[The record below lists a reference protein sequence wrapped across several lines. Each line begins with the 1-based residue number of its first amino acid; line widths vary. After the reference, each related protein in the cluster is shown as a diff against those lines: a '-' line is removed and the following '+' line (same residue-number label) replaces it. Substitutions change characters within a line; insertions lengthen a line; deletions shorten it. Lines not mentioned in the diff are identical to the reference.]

1 MVGAVVVVL
10 WARHAGCIAYRA
22 YAPDEKKERVMTTIP
37 APLQLPFSI
46 ARFAEDKT
54 LKPSADDLSAF
65 RDLMGSF
72 QQMTPTTAM
81 YSVFGGIGSPAP
93 NLNTKPDEV
102 SEDRIKTYIQ
112 DRMSARLNTYDAEGL
127 DLQSFSAQGAALPWA
142 MNLNNK
148 DTPAQNMSSLLNMH
162 FDLNTLQMLNMA

>member
-1 MVGAVVVVL
+1 ML
-10 WARHAGCIAYRA
+10 SRHVGCIAYQA
-22 YAPDEKKERVMTTIP
+22 YAAEEQKEHVMTTIP
-37 APLQLPFSI
+37 EPLQMPFSI

-54 LKPSADDLSAF
+54 LEPSAEDLSAF

-81 YSVFGGIGSPAP
+81 YSVFGGIGNPAP

-102 SEDRIKTYIQ
+102 SGDRIKTYIQ
-112 DRMSARLNTYDAEGL
+112 DRMSARLNEYDVEGL
-127 DLQSFSAQGAALPWA
+127 DLQSFSAQGAASPWG
-142 MNLNNK
+142 MNLDNK
-148 DTPAQNMSSLLNMH
+148 DSPSQNMSSLLNMH